1 MALIIKASFH
11 ADVPRNVAWDV
22 ITDIERS
29 APCFPGAELGER
41 EADGSYKG
49 AFNVKLGPLAF
60 RFAGKFGFVEKDPAN
75 GSARISASG
84 TDTKGRGGAQAMVD
98 VVMVERDGRTEVQIT
113 SDVVLSGSV
122 AQYGR
127 GAGMIQALSQQL
139 INQFA
144 RNLSAVMAQARSAA
158 QASAAAQ
165 PAASVTPPA
174 ADTAPLAAPAR
185 TAPPAASLNAGSLV
199 WHTLMAWLRKI
210 FTSSGR
216 A

>member
-1 MALIIKASFH
+1 MALIIKSSFH
-11 ADVPRNVAWDV
+11 ADVPRDVAWNV

-41 EADGSYKG
+41 EADGTYKG

-60 RFAGKFGFVEKDPAN
+60 RFAGKFGFVEMKPEA
-75 GSARISASG
+75 GTARISASG

-98 VVMVERDGRTEVQIT
+98 VAMVEIDGRTEVQIV

-144 RNLSAVMAQARSAA
+144 RNLSAVMATEAA
-158 QASAAAQ
+158 
-165 PAASVTPPA
+165 
-174 ADTAPLAAPAR
+174 LAAPAP
-185 TAPPAASLNAGSLV
+185 APIASASAPVARAAAAPQQAASLNAGSLV
-199 WHTLMAWLRKI
+199 WLTFKDWLRKL
-210 FTSSGR
+210 FTRSGG
-216 A
+216 

>member
-1 MALIIKASFH
+1 MALIIKSSFH
-11 ADVPRNVAWDV
+11 ADVPRDVAWNV

-41 EADGSYKG
+41 EADGTYKG

-60 RFAGKFGFVEKDPAN
+60 RFAGKFGFVEMKPEA
-75 GSARISASG
+75 GTARISASG

-98 VVMVERDGRTEVQIT
+98 VAMVEIDGRTEVQIV

-144 RNLSAVMAQARSAA
+144 RNLSAVMA
-158 QASAAAQ
+158 
-165 PAASVTPPA
+165 TE
-174 ADTAPLAAPAR
+174 TALAAPAP
-185 TAPPAASLNAGSLV
+185 APAASAPAPVARAAAAPQQAASLNAGSLV
-199 WHTLMAWLRKI
+199 WLTFKDWLRKL
-210 FTSSGR
+210 FTRSGGQ
-216 A
+216 